1 MHAAPRRR
9 RRAGAPTVTMMD
21 VAAVAGV
28 SATTVSHV
36 LNGSRRIDPDTERA
50 VIDAI
55 QSTGY
60 VNDGVARSLRT
71 GKTRTIGLA
80 ISAISNPY
88 FGDVVHA
95 IEKRV
100 TAHGHSLLIADTHDE
115 PRMESRAVTDLLA
128 HRPDG
133 ILIAPSAS
141 PEDAVSLLFRRRI
154 ATVIIDRMVPDTQK
168 WGIDAVGVENV
179 EPTAAL
185 VEHLADLGHTR
196 MGMIAGREGL
206 QTTTERVEGFHEGH
220 RRRGLV
226 AAAGAVTHAT
236 GDASAA
242 VDRLLGLDRPPSVI
256 VTGNNQVTIDT
267 MRHLRERHL
276 SVPADIALACFDD
289 FPWADSFHPRLTAIR
304 QPLEELG
311 SIAVRMLFERLADP
325 ELAARNVRLR
335 PTLIIR
341 DSSGLP

>member
-1 MHAAPRRR
+1 MS
-9 RRAGAPTVTMMD
+9 D
-21 VAAVAGV
+21 VAALAGV

-36 LNGSRRIDPDTERA
+36 VNESRRIDPQTERA

-55 QSTGY
+55 KATGY

-71 GKTRTIGLA
+71 GRTQTIGLA

-115 PRMESRAVTDLLA
+115 PRLEFRAVTDLLA

-133 ILIAPSAS
+133 ILIAPSAN
-141 PEDAVSLLFRRRI
+141 PHDALSVLKRRRTP
-154 ATVIIDRMVPDTQK
+154 TVIIDRILPDTDK
-168 WGIDAVGVENV
+168 WRIDAVGVENR
-179 EPTAAL
+179 EPTAL
-185 VEHLADLGHTR
+185 LIEHLADLGHIR
-196 MGMIAGREGL
+196 MGLIAGREGL
-206 QTTTERVEGFHEGH
+206 QTTVERVEGFHDGL

-226 AAAGAVTHAT
+226 PIAGAVTYAT
-236 GDASAA
+236 VDAPAA
-242 VDRLLGLDRPPSVI
+242 VDHLLALDPPPSVI

-267 MRHLRERHL
+267 MRHLRNRSM
-276 SVPADIALACFDD
+276 SVPRDIAVACFDD
-289 FPWADSFHPRLTAIR
+289 FLWADSFHPRLTAIR

-311 SIAVRMLFERLADP
+311 SIAVRMLFERFDEP
-325 ELAARNVRLR
+325 ELAPRQVRLE

-341 DSSGLP
+341 DSGRFPDRHPASRRSPHTKKRTE